1 MDFLEGFLMG
11 PSWSDTEYESRR
23 HTGFHFLAGLVIA
36 GIFAWLAVRS
46 VPAFPAVPWPV
57 PALLLLL
64 FMLVNPM
71 LCRSYYR
78 RHLIVRFLI
87 LLALAIK
94 QLLAVI
100 LLFAITLP
108 RVQVDLPTLAAWL
121 MNLANEDIATMTD
134 RFNALNNAA
143 AMILGLVTGSLLL
156 LLRISLL
163 AFLAIL
169 APVFLLLLVR
179 WLQRVIDWLI
189 CRYFLR
195 EVEA

>member
-23 HTGFHFLAGLVIA
+23 HAGFFLLTGLVIA
-36 GIFAWLAVRS
+36 GIFAWLV
-46 VPAFPAVPWPV
+46 VWPLPAWPAIPWPV

-64 FMLVNPM
+64 LLLLNPT